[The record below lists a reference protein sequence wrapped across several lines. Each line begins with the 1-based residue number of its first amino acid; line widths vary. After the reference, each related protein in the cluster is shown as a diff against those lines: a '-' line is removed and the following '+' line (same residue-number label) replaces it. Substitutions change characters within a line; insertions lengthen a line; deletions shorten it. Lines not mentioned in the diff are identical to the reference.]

1 MFNYLVVMHAIN
13 CKFNPT
19 SGWVEKLE
27 NIIMEHKIEISH
39 MGFPDDWK
47 ERLQKI
53 KEKEIPH
60 D

>member
-1 MFNYLVVMHAIN
+1 MHAIN

-27 NIIMEHKIEISH
+27 DIIVEHKIGISH
-39 MGFPDDWK
+39 MGFPDNWK

-53 KEKEIPH
+53 REREIQ
-60 D
+60 